1 MTVYSVYLNR
11 FNEITFYNSWDKA
24 RNALWEEYEETY
36 YEEDSVEQRHGAAMQ
51 LAREGSID
59 EVGEIRTILVH

>member
-11 FNEITFYNSWDKA
+11 FNEIMLYSTWDKA
-24 RNALWEEYEETY
+24 RNALWEEYEKTY
-36 YEEDSVEQRHGAAMQ
+36 YEEDSVEIRHGAAMQ

-59 EVGEIRTILVH
+59 EVGDIRTILVH